1 VSRQTTK
8 CSVRPA
14 TREDIE
20 AFSPLRNKPTIK
32 ALAMECDGKIIGLA
46 GYALVKG
53 RYFGFCDLHEEA
65 RQYKMHI
72 ARAARRFLKAA
83 RDDGI
88 KFIYAEADP
97 EEPGAVRWLTSLGF
111 TVDPRTSHLLRW
123 KGS

>member
-1 VSRQTTK
+1 MTPV
-8 CSVRPA
+8 VRIA

-20 AFSPLRNKPTIK
+20 AFSPMRNKPSLK
-32 ALAMECDGKIIGLA
+32 ALCLEVDGKIIALG
-46 GYALVKG
+46 GYAFVKG
-53 RYFGFCDLHEEA
+53 RYFGFCDLHDEA

-72 ARAARRFLKAA
+72 ARAAKRFLKAA
-83 RDDGI
+83 RDEGI

-111 TVDPRTSHLLRW
+111 AVDPRTAHLFRW